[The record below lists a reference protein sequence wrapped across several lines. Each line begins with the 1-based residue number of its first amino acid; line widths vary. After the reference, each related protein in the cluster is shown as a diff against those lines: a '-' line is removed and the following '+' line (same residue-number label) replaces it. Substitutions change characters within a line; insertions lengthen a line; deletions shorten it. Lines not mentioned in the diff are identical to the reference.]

1 MCCLQSVVD
10 SNIVEVSEDKTLVRC
25 KSEPDKWPLVNFP
38 IGSSTLNAEVPE
50 FVPGQKYAAPAKES
64 NKAENGSKRSQGAS
78 SHDYTKYMLPVL
90 SSSAPEHVAEW
101 TQVTA
106 RYRDKRLK
114 KVPPAIKKVNS
125 GVDVAIS

>member
-1 MCCLQSVVD
+1 MCVIEPRVSV
-10 SNIVEVSEDKTLVRC
+10 TCHLLV
-25 KSEPDKWPLVNFP
+25 V
-38 IGSSTLNAEVPE
+38 
-50 FVPGQKYAAPAKES
+50 ES
-64 NKAENGSKRSQGAS
+64 NKADNGSKRSQGAS
-78 SHDYTKYMLPVL
+78 SHDYSKYMMPVL

-114 KVPPAIKKVNS
+114 KVPPAIKKVIS